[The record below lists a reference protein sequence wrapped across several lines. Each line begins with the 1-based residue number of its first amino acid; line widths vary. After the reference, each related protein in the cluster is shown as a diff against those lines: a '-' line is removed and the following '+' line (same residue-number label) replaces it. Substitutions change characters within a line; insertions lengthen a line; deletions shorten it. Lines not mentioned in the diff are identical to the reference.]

1 MGSCFSY
8 SRILLAMT
16 GRAVGQLGRYPN
28 LVLFLQF
35 GADFRLI
42 VRGLPVHVKNLV
54 LRPQRL
60 LGVPVAVHAPLHQ
73 QSVGL
78 KNQRHLVDLPMARR
92 AADPFIDMNAVIEI
106 DEIGQAVHFVPLDR
120 FVGAK
125 ALANRFKIGRAIEKH
140 RVAVHAGLRRRNPGN
155 RGRFHAGMT
164 VTAVNAVIADVMLV
178 AELHR
183 LLPVDVLLRH
193 VRRARHRED
202 RDKRQPDQ
210 EKSGEDT
217 ESGNEV
223 SASMK
228 NLRHLIFAL
237 WWGALKKGATVS
249 ASHVLTGKCRPRIV
263 CDAIVSTKTFR
274 NATFPP
280 KRKLLQSWFQQID
293 LFLQIIQIISRC
305 PSLRRVPP
313 VLLWLDLL
321 SYV

>member
-1 MGSCFSY
+1 MGSCFSC

-16 GRAVGQLGRYPN
+16 GRAVGQLGRCPN

-92 AADPFIDMNAVIEI
+92 AADPFIDMNAVTE
-106 DEIGQAVHFVPLDR
+106 
-120 FVGAK
+120 
-125 ALANRFKIGRAIEKH
+125 
-140 RVAVHAGLRRRNPGN
+140 
-155 RGRFHAGMT
+155 M
-164 VTAVNAVIADVMLV
+164 
-178 AELHR
+178 HR

-237 WWGALKKGATVS
+237 WWGALKKGAAVS

-280 KRKLLQSWFQQID
+280 KWKLLQSWFQQID
-293 LFLQIIQIISRC
+293 LFLQIIEIISRC

>member
-1 MGSCFSY
+1 MCSCFSY

-16 GRAVGQLGRYPN
+16 G
-28 LVLFLQF
+28 
-35 GADFRLI
+35 
-42 VRGLPVHVKNLV
+42 
-54 LRPQRL
+54 
-60 LGVPVAVHAPLHQ
+60 
-73 QSVGL
+73 
-78 KNQRHLVDLPMARR
+78 R

-155 RGRFHAGMT
+155 RGRFHAGVT
-164 VTAVNAVIADVMLV
+164 VTAVDAVIANVMLV
-178 AELHR
+178 AELHG

-193 VRRARHRED
+193 VRRACHRED

-210 EKSGEDT
+210 KKSREDT

-223 SASMK
+223 RASMK

-237 WWGALKKGATVS
+237 WWGALRKGATVS

-280 KRKLLQSWFQQID
+280 KWKLLQSWFQQID

-305 PSLRRVPP
+305 PSLRRVPARSP
-313 VLLWLDLL
+313 LAGSPFLGLDAPEL
-321 SYV
+321 